1 MCSQADLP
9 ASATVRLFFALVP
22 TPEVRAELVALQGR
36 LRAFGQGRWVPEQN
50 LHLTL
55 GFLGEVGM
63 ERLAALRAIAVPS
76 DGAFALTL
84 GVVERKARS
93 GIVWLTTRDPP
104 LPLLRLGD
112 ELAGAVRALGFPV
125 DSRPFRPHVTLAR
138 DVRCWSPNEVAATSI
153 AWNVTGY
160 SLVSSTIGPSGSR
173 YRSVRDWQL

>member
-55 GFLGEVGM
+55 SFLGEVSM
-63 ERLAALRAIAVPS
+63 ERVAALRAIAVPS
-76 DGAFALTL
+76 DGAFTLTL
-84 GVVERKARS
+84 GVVERNARS
-93 GIVWLTTRDPP
+93 GIVWLTIRDAP
-104 LPLLRLGD
+104 LPLLRLAD
-112 ELAGAVRALGFPV
+112 DLAGAVRALGVRIDP
-125 DSRPFRPHVTLAR
+125 RPLRPHVTLAR
-138 DVRCWSPNEVAATSI
+138 DVRTWSPNDGAARPVS
-153 AWNVTGY
+153 WNVTGF